1 MQRLFYCGKQLE
13 DDYILADYNIT
24 YNDIILLMVKT
35 QDDVKNKGISNDKKS
50 TKTKKANK
58 QEKEEELET
67 ESLYY
72 KIGDAVDCI
81 DERTGAW
88 FEAII
93 KYIYKKGDEIF
104 YKVLWESENVI
115 SSVPEAHIR
124 PRARRS
130 IPFDELSVG
139 QKVMINYNIDDP
151 KKKIGL
157 WFDFIISSETQTRR
171 NQQVLVGQLC
181 INGYVFVLLM
191 IIVSIYKV
199 K

>member
-1 MQRLFYCGKQLE
+1 
-13 DDYILADYNIT
+13 
-24 YNDIILLMVKT
+24 MVKT

-50 TKTKKANK
+50 TKTKKVSEQEK
-58 QEKEEELET
+58 EEKEEELET

-72 KIGDAVDCI
+72 KIGDAVDCN

-93 KYIYKKGDEIF
+93 KYIYKKGDKIF
-104 YKVLWESENVI
+104 YKVLWESDNVI

-130 IPFDELSVG
+130 IPFAELVVG
-139 QKVMINYNIDDP
+139 QKVMINYNIDDSE
-151 KKKIGL
+151 KKIGL
-157 WFDFIISSETQTRR
+157 WFDFTIFEIQTKRKR
-171 NQQVLVGQLC
+171 QELVGQLR